1 MEEIAGSRKEAKE
14 KGLSHYFTGNPCKHG
29 NVDYRY
35 MSSGR
40 CLCEDC
46 KGVGRKCSSVYSKA
60 PENKEKVRRWGREEK
75 QRNKERYKMRA
86 REYYLEQ
93 GEYIRAKAL
102 EYARN
107 NPEMVNKRNKE
118 RRLKMKEFTP
128 SWFENERDQ
137 IKEIYNI
144 ARQMEELTGERFHV
158 DHMYPIAGENVCG
171 LHCAANLQPIP
182 ATLNHEKGNREQYT
196 EYLDWLVDYDKPI
209 YSSVSV

>member
-1 MEEIAGSRKEAKE
+1 MELPKSRKGAQQE
-14 KGLSHYFTGNPCKHG
+14 GSYYYFTGKPCKRG
-29 NVDYRY
+29 NTDKRRVYDG
-35 MSSGR
+35 M
-40 CLCEDC
+40 CQCELCRAT
-46 KGVGRKCSSVYSKA
+46 KSKQSAAYANA
-60 PENKEKVRRWGREEK
+60 PENREKVLRWKREEK
-75 QRNKERYKMRA
+75 QRNKERYKARA
-86 REYYLEQ
+86 KEYYLEQ

-128 SWFENERDQ
+128 SWFEDERDQ

-144 ARQMEELTGERFHV
+144 ARQLEELTGDRFHV

-182 ATLNHEKGNREQYT
+182 AKLNHEKGNREQYT
-196 EYLDWLVDYDKPI
+196 EYMDWLVDYEKPL